1 MNSWMESTWAMQLGW
16 VLLNSVWQF
25 SIIAIGVTAIRSLLP
40 VSPRQRHRLACLGM
54 LAMGLCPM
62 TTWFMLSRS
71 ADPATR
77 MSNLPIRLSFE
88 TGWHLQVLII
98 GWLIGMAIFSIRPI
112 LGWWSQRK
120 LLRDATGEI
129 PDHLAESIER
139 ALNRVGVRRV
149 VRFKLVASHSSPMVT
164 GWLRPIV
171 LVPVSMLTTLSPQE
185 LDLLI
190 VHELLHVRR
199 HDCFVN
205 AIQVLM
211 ETVFFYHPAV
221 WWLSR
226 EIHVSR
232 EFCCDDSVS
241 ESREERL
248 NYCRA
253 LLKLETSRPPKPAFT
268 LAAQD
273 GDLLRRIRRLSLD
286 VEPSLGCSP
295 VASLASGALVA
306 AIAFVL
312 LLAPAMVENPASV
325 AVAIEPPVAPPPEA
339 VSVLESTEETE
350 DASTTVTYL
359 EQERWKLKLD
369 ECISIAIQNRFEQN
383 PDLTKLDDVSREVLV
398 RNLAR
403 DIENAY
409 WDLYAAHQVSAAIL
423 KGREEANLIA
433 EDIEQRVERGIC
445 TLQELSQAE
454 GFAKKL
460 QTQLEESISGTNEA
474 GSERAGL
481 LGQENMLRELMG
493 VASSDDTVIDP
504 IDDPMREPTQY
515 EFAASVRKMMETI
528 PELRNTRTRIERQE
542 AEVAAAKAELAKE
555 VDVEVIE
562 RFLTPVGSGDAL
574 EQVKE
579 SHARSESTIIEREN
593 SKTPFGSRREL
604 ARIRNAAFRIAREN
618 SKLEEDKRLLTSKL
632 SEAIRKTNQQ
642 YQLYEANR
650 EQCVAIHN
658 ETSARTAQFAAGTT
672 PANVVLQCRE
682 KYVLCEIDF
691 WRAIAEYNKAERYV
705 SYLDGTL
712 LDEVR
717 SIWN

>member
-1 MNSWMESTWAMQLGW
+1 MESTWATQLGW

-40 VSPRQRHRLACLGM
+40 VSPRQRHHLACWGM

-71 ADPATR
+71 ADPATM

-129 PDHLAESIER
+129 PDHLAISIER

-149 VRFKLVASHSSPMVT
+149 VRFKLVSSHSSPMVT

-273 GDLLRRIRRLSLD
+273 GDLLRRIRRLSLE
-286 VEPSLGCSP
+286 VEPSLSCSP

-312 LLAPAMVENPASV
+312 LLAPTMVEHPASV

-350 DASTTVTYL
+350 DAGTTVTYL

-423 KGREEANLIA
+423 KGREEARLIA

-481 LGQENMLRELMG
+481 LGQEKMLRELMG

-528 PELRNTRTRIERQE
+528 PELRNSRTRIEQQK

-555 VDVEVIE
+555 FDAEVIE
-562 RFLTPVGSGDAL
+562 RFLKPVGSGDAL

-579 SHARSESTIIEREN
+579 SHARSKSTIIDREN
-593 SKTPFGSRREL
+593 PKTPFRLRREL
-604 ARIRNAAFRIAREN
+604 ARIQNAAIRIAREN
-618 SKLEEDKRLLTSKL
+618 SKLQEDERLLTSKL

-650 EQCVAIHN
+650 EQCVAIYN
-658 ETSARTAQFAAGTT
+658 ETSARTAQFAVGAT

>member
-1 MNSWMESTWAMQLGW
+1 MNSWMESTWATQLGW

-25 SIIAIGVTAIRSLLP
+25 ALIAIGIAAVRSLLP
-40 VSPRQRHRLACLGM
+40 FSAKRRHRLACLGM
-54 LAMGLCPM
+54 LAVGLCPLA
-62 TTWFMLSRS
+62 TWFVLSRS
-71 ADPATR
+71 ADPLTLMR
-77 MSNLPIRLSFE
+77 NLPIRLDFE
-88 TGWHLQVLII
+88 TSWHLQVLVR
-98 GWLIGMAIFSIRPI
+98 GWLAGIAIFSIRPI

-120 LLRDATGEI
+120 LLSEATSDI

-139 ALNRVGVRRV
+139 ALNRVGLQRAVQ
-149 VRFKLVASHSSPMVT
+149 FKLIANHSSPMVT
-164 GWLRPIV
+164 GWLRPTV

-199 HDCFVN
+199 HDCLIN
-205 AIQVLM
+205 AIQILM

-226 EIHVSR
+226 EIRVSR
-232 EFCCDDSVS
+232 EFCCDDSIS

-253 LLKLETSRPPKPAFT
+253 LLKLETSRTPNSAFA
-268 LAAQD
+268 LAARD
-273 GDLLRRIRRLSLD
+273 GELLRRIRRLSLD
-286 VEPSLGCSP
+286 LEPSLGCSP
-295 VASLASGALVA
+295 VASLASGSLVA
-306 AIAFVL
+306 SIVFVL
-312 LLAPAMVENPASV
+312 LLAPMTVEHRASV
-325 AVAIEPPVAPPPEA
+325 AVAIEPPAAQLPEA
-339 VSVLESTEETE
+339 VSALEPPEETE
-350 DASTTVTYL
+350 DASATVSYL
-359 EQERWKLKLD
+359 EQERWKLKLG
-369 ECISIAIQNRFEQN
+369 ECISIAIQNRFQQN

-423 KGREEANLIA
+423 KGREEARLIA
-433 EDIEQRVERGIC
+433 GDIEQRVERGIC

-460 QTQLEESISGTNEA
+460 QRKLDQSISGTNEA
-474 GSERAGL
+474 GPEGAGL
-481 LGQENMLRELMG
+481 LGQEKMLRELMG
-493 VASSDDTVIDP
+493 VASSDDSVIDP
-504 IDDPMREPTQY
+504 VDEPARQLTQY
-515 EFAASVRKMMETI
+515 EFAASARKMMETI
-528 PELRNTRTRIERQE
+528 PELRNSRTRIKQQE

-579 SHARSESTIIEREN
+579 SHARSESIIIDREN
-593 SKTPFGSRREL
+593 SRASFAARREL
-604 ARIRNAAFRIAREN
+604 ARIQNAAFRIAREN

-658 ETSARTAQFAAGTT
+658 ETSVRTAEFAEGYT

-712 LDEVR
+712 LAEVR
-717 SIWN
+717 SKWN